1 MVHTTL
7 QSNDQF
13 NQTIFFSKG
22 CKESKHSLVIT
33 LLFKVSHSCKQCGT
47 NLVWIFRNKVIMVEK
62 KLSRITVYSEVY
74 DTILHSKVVY
84 RAITHRKPHKP
95 DIPRVFC
102 VILSRRNCFT
112 GTMYCYF
119 SGNHRSTNSKH
130 RECAFIYTCNN
141 QSSRSDIVRIFGRIH
156 WGRIFNEC
164 T

>member
-1 MVHTTL
+1 MQGIQTFLGDNITFQGFTFL
-7 QSNDQF
+7 QAM
-13 NQTIFFSKG
+13 
-22 CKESKHSLVIT
+22 
-33 LLFKVSHSCKQCGT
+33 
-47 NLVWIFRNKVIMVEK
+47 WNKSRMDISQYGDYGWKK

-112 GTMYCYF
+112 GTMCCYF

-156 WGRIFNEC
+156 WGRIFNKC